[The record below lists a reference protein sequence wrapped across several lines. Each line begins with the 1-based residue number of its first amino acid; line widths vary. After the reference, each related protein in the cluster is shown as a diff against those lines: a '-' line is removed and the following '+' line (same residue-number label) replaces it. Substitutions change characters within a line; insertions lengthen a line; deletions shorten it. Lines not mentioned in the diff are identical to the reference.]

1 MPIYTFRCHFCGH
14 RFDSLE
20 KCGAKLSDCPDCG
33 GECERAMHLHGMVQ
47 FHGKNGNKSAG
58 AYSPLTK
65 REQRTSGEV
74 FGDEEDYPMREAKR
88 VG

>member
-1 MPIYTFRCHFCGH
+1 MPIYTFRCHHCEH

-20 KCGAKLSDCPDCG
+20 KAGTQEAECPDCSSP
-33 GECERAMHLHGMVQ
+33 CERAMHLHGMVQ

-65 REQRTSGEV
+65 REQRTTGEV
-74 FGDEEDYPMREAKR
+74 YGEDYPMREATR
-88 VG
+88 VR

>member
-1 MPIYTFRCHFCGH
+1 
-14 RFDSLE
+14 
-20 KCGAKLSDCPDCG
+20 
-33 GECERAMHLHGMVQ
+33 MVQ